1 MKKILDGS
9 EMYSWAQDLFPI
21 CRSLTGAGVR
31 DTLSYLKK
39 LLPDLDVHEI
49 KSGDN
54 VLDWQVPQEWNIKDA
69 YVKNEKG
76 EKIIDFHQ
84 NNLHVVSY
92 SEPIDTTLQLNDLQR
107 NLHSLPSQPDAI
119 PYITSYYSSNW
130 GFCLTQ
136 EQRDSLKDEKYHV
149 FIDSEL
155 KKGVLNYADLV
166 IKGNSPKEILLST
179 YICHPSMGNN
189 ELSGPIVS
197 TALAKWISALK
208 DQYYTYRF
216 IFIPETIGSIVY
228 LSKHMEHLKT
238 NVIAGFNITCVGDD
252 RCYSF
257 MPSRNGSTLAD
268 RVGKHVLGHIDSDY
282 QQYTWLDRGSDERQY
297 CAPGVDLP
305 IATIM
310 RSKYDEYPEYH
321 TSLDDL
327 SLISPAG
334 LRGGLNAFIK
344 AIEAIEFNCFP
355 KVQVL
360 GEPQLGKR
368 GLYPETSTKESTD
381 AVRTMMDFI
390 TYADGKID
398 LLEIAEKINVPVW
411 DLYEIVEKLVQ
422 HGLISASKEQK

>member
-21 CRSLTGAGVR
+21 CRSLTGEGVR
-31 DTLSYLKK
+31 DTLSYLNK

-69 YVKNEKG
+69 YIKNEKG

-107 NLHSLPSQPDAI
+107 NLHSLPAQPDAI
-119 PYITSYYSSNW
+119 PYITSYYSRNW

-136 EQRDSLKDEKYHV
+136 EQRNSLKDEKYHV

-155 KKGVLNYADLV
+155 KNGVLNYADLV
-166 IKGNSPKEILLST
+166 IKGSSTKEILLST
-179 YICHPSMGNN
+179 YVCHPSMGNN

-197 TALAKWISALK
+197 TALAKWISTLK
-208 DQYYTYRF
+208 NPYYTYRF

-334 LRGGLNAFIK
+334 LKGGLNAFIK
-344 AIEAIEFNCFP
+344 SIEAIEFNCFP

-398 LLEIAEKINVPVW
+398 LLEIAEKINAPVW
-411 DLYEIVEKLVQ
+411 ELYEIVETLVQ
-422 HGLISASKEQK
+422 HGLISASKEKK

>member
-76 EKIIDFHQ
+76 EKIIDFFQ

-107 NLHSLPSQPDAI
+107 NLHSLPEQPDAI
-119 PYITSYYSSNW
+119 PYITSYYSRNW

-155 KKGVLNYADLV
+155 KNGVLNYADLV

-197 TALAKWISALK
+197 TALAQWISALK
-208 DQYYTYRF
+208 DTYYTYRF

-344 AIEAIEFNCFP
+344 SIEAIEFNCFP

-398 LLEIAEKINVPVW
+398 LLEIAEKINAPVW
-411 DLYEIVEKLVQ
+411 ELYEIVEKLVQ
-422 HGLISASKEQK
+422 HGLILAPKEKE

>member
-21 CRSLTGAGVR
+21 CRSLTGEGVR

-69 YVKNEKG
+69 YIKNEKG

-107 NLHSLPSQPDAI
+107 NLHSLPAQPDAI
-119 PYITSYYSSNW
+119 PYITSYYSRNW

-136 EQRDSLKDEKYHV
+136 EQRNSLKDEKYHV

-155 KKGVLNYADLV
+155 KNGVLNYADLV

-197 TALAKWISALK
+197 TALAKWISTLK
-208 DQYYTYRF
+208 NPYYTYRF

-334 LRGGLNAFIK
+334 LKGGLNAFIK
-344 AIEAIEFNCFP
+344 SIEAIEFNCFP

-398 LLEIAEKINVPVW
+398 LLEIAEKINAPVW
-411 DLYEIVEKLVQ
+411 ELYEIVETLVQ

>member
-21 CRSLTGAGVR
+21 CRSLTGEGVR

-69 YVKNEKG
+69 YIKNEKG

-107 NLHSLPSQPDAI
+107 NLHSLPAQPDAI
-119 PYITSYYSSNW
+119 PYITSYYSRNW

-136 EQRDSLKDEKYHV
+136 EQRNSLKDEKYHV

-155 KKGVLNYADLV
+155 KNGVLNYADLV

-197 TALAKWISALK
+197 TALAKWISTLK
-208 DQYYTYRF
+208 NPYYTYRF

-334 LRGGLNAFIK
+334 LKGGLNAFIK
-344 AIEAIEFNCFP
+344 SIEAIEFNCFP

-422 HGLISASKEQK
+422 HGLISASKEKK

>member
-39 LLPDLDVHEI
+39 LLPGLDVHEI

-84 NNLHVVSY
+84 NNLHVVGY
-92 SEPIDTTLQLNDLQR
+92 SEPIDTTLQFNDLQR
-107 NLHSLPSQPDAI
+107 NLHSLPAQPDAI
-119 PYITSYYSSNW
+119 PYITSYYSRNW

-155 KKGVLNYADLV
+155 KNGVLNYADLV
-166 IKGNSPKEILLST
+166 IKGSSNNEILLST

-197 TALAKWISALK
+197 TALAKWISTLK
-208 DQYYTYRF
+208 NPYYTYRF

-422 HGLISASKEQK
+422 HGLISASKEKK

>member
-21 CRSLTGAGVR
+21 CRSLTGEGVR

-69 YVKNEKG
+69 YIKNEKG

-107 NLHSLPSQPDAI
+107 NLHSLPAQPDAI
-119 PYITSYYSSNW
+119 PYITSYYSRNW

-136 EQRDSLKDEKYHV
+136 EQRNSLKDEKYHV
-149 FIDSEL
+149 FIDSEV
-155 KKGVLNYADLV
+155 KNGVLNYADLV
-166 IKGNSPKEILLST
+166 IKGSSTKEILLST
-179 YICHPSMGNN
+179 YVCHPSMGNN

-197 TALAKWISALK
+197 TALAKWISTLK
-208 DQYYTYRF
+208 NPYYTYRF

-334 LRGGLNAFIK
+334 LKGGLNAFIK
-344 AIEAIEFNCFP
+344 SIEAIEFNCFP

-398 LLEIAEKINVPVW
+398 LLEIAEKINAPVW
-411 DLYEIVEKLVQ
+411 ELYEIVETLVQ
-422 HGLISASKEQK
+422 HGLISASKEKK

>member
-21 CRSLTGAGVR
+21 CRSLTGEGVR

-69 YVKNEKG
+69 YIKNEKG

-107 NLHSLPSQPDAI
+107 NLHSLPAQPDAI
-119 PYITSYYSSNW
+119 PYITSYYSRNW

-136 EQRDSLKDEKYHV
+136 EQRNSLNDEKYHV

-155 KKGVLNYADLV
+155 KNGVLNYADLV
-166 IKGNSPKEILLST
+166 IKGSSTKEILLST
-179 YICHPSMGNN
+179 YVCHPSMGNN

-197 TALAKWISALK
+197 TALAKWISTLK
-208 DQYYTYRF
+208 NPYYTYRF

-310 RSKYDEYPEYH
+310 RSKYGEYPEYH

-334 LRGGLNAFIK
+334 LKGGLNAFIK
-344 AIEAIEFNCFP
+344 SIEAIEFNCFP

-398 LLEIAEKINVPVW
+398 LLEIAEKINAPVW
-411 DLYEIVEKLVQ
+411 ELYEIVETLVQ
-422 HGLISASKEQK
+422 HGLISASKEKK

>member
-21 CRSLTGAGVR
+21 CRSLTGEGVR

-69 YVKNEKG
+69 YIKNEKG

-107 NLHSLPSQPDAI
+107 NLHSLPAQPDAI
-119 PYITSYYSSNW
+119 PYITSYYSRNW

-136 EQRDSLKDEKYHV
+136 EQRNSLKDEKYHV

-155 KKGVLNYADLV
+155 KNGVLNYADLV
-166 IKGNSPKEILLST
+166 IKGSSTEEILLST
-179 YICHPSMGNN
+179 YVCHPSMGNN

-197 TALAKWISALK
+197 TALAKWISTLK
-208 DQYYTYRF
+208 NPYYTYRF

-334 LRGGLNAFIK
+334 LKGGLNAFIK
-344 AIEAIEFNCFP
+344 SIEAIEFNCFP

-398 LLEIAEKINVPVW
+398 LLEIAEKINAPVW
-411 DLYEIVEKLVQ
+411 ELYEIVEKLVQ
-422 HGLISASKEQK
+422 HGLISASKEKK

>member
-21 CRSLTGAGVR
+21 CRSLTGEGVR
-31 DTLSYLKK
+31 DTLSYLNK

-69 YVKNEKG
+69 YIKNEKG

-107 NLHSLPSQPDAI
+107 NLHSLPAQPDAI

-136 EQRDSLKDEKYHV
+136 EQRNSLKDEKYHV

-155 KKGVLNYADLV
+155 KNGVLNYADLV
-166 IKGNSPKEILLST
+166 IKGSSTKEILLST
-179 YICHPSMGNN
+179 YVCHPSMGNN

-197 TALAKWISALK
+197 TALAKWISTLK
-208 DQYYTYRF
+208 NPYYTYRF

-238 NVIAGFNITCVGDD
+238 NVIAGFNITCVGDNN
-252 RCYSF
+252 CYSF
-257 MPSRNGSTLAD
+257 MPSRSGDTISD
-268 RVGKHVLGHIDSDY
+268 RAAKHALYYIDKNY
-282 QQYTWLDRGSDERQY
+282 IQYSWLENRGSDERQY

-305 IATIM
+305 IASIM
-310 RSKYDEYPEYH
+310 RSKYSEYDEYH

-327 SLISPAG
+327 DFISAEG
-334 LRGGLNAFIK
+334 LGGAFEALKNAIK
-344 AIEAIEFNCFP
+344 IIEMNCVP
-355 KVQVL
+355 RTKVL
-360 GEPQLGKR
+360 CEPQLGKR
-368 GLYPETSTKESTD
+368 GLYPQISTRETGSQVK
-381 AVRTMMDFI
+381 TMMNLI
-390 TYADGKID
+390 ALSDGAND
-398 LLEIAEKINVPVW
+398 LLAIAELINVSIL
-411 DLYEIVEKLVQ
+411 DLKPLLEKLIENKI
-422 HGLISASKEQK
+422 LEKI

>member
-21 CRSLTGAGVR
+21 CRSITGAGVR
-31 DTLSYLKK
+31 ETLSYIKK
-39 LLPDLDVHEI
+39 LLPDLDIHEI
-49 KSGDN
+49 KSGEK
-54 VLDWQVPQEWNIKDA
+54 VMDWKVPQEWDIKDA

-76 EKIIDFHQ
+76 EKIIDFRK
-84 NNLHVVSY
+84 NNLHLVSY
-92 SEPIDTTLQLNDLQR
+92 SEPIDTTMSLKDLQK
-107 NLHSLPSQPDAI
+107 NLHSIPAQPDAI
-119 PYITSYYSSNW
+119 PYITSYYSRNW
-130 GFCLTQ
+130 GFCISQ
-136 EQRDSLKDEKYHV
+136 QQRDSLMDENYQV

-155 KKGVLNYADLV
+155 KNGVMNYADLV
-166 IKGNSPKEILLST
+166 IKGKSSKEILLST

-197 TALAKWISALK
+197 TALAKWISSLN
-208 DQYYTYRF
+208 DPYYTYRF
-216 IFIPETIGSIVY
+216 IFIPETIGSIAY
-228 LSKHMEHLKT
+228 LSKHMEHLKV

-268 RVGKHVLGHIDSDY
+268 RVGKHVLSNIDSDY

-310 RSKYDEYPEYH
+310 RSKYGEYPEYH

-334 LRGGLNAFIK
+334 LRGGLNAFIR
-344 AIEAIEFNCFP
+344 AIEAIEFNFYP
-355 KVQVL
+355 KVNVL

-368 GLYPETSTKESTD
+368 GLYPETSTLESTD
-381 AVRTMMDFI
+381 AVRTLMDFI
-390 TYADGKID
+390 TYADGTID
-398 LLEIAEKINVPVW
+398 LLEIAEKINIPIW
-411 DLYEIVEKLVQ
+411 ELYEIVEILVD
-422 HGLISASKEQK
+422 HGLISALEEQK

>member
-21 CRSLTGAGVR
+21 CRSLTGEGVR
-31 DTLSYLKK
+31 YTLSYLKK

-69 YVKNEKG
+69 YIKNEKG

-92 SEPIDTTLQLNDLQR
+92 SEPIDTILQLNDLQR
-107 NLHSLPSQPDAI
+107 NLHSLPAQPDAI
-119 PYITSYYSSNW
+119 PYITSYYSRNW

-136 EQRDSLKDEKYHV
+136 EQRNSLKDEKYHV

-155 KKGVLNYADLV
+155 KNGVLNYADLV
-166 IKGNSPKEILLST
+166 IKGSSTKEILLST
-179 YICHPSMGNN
+179 YVCHPSMGNN

-197 TALAKWISALK
+197 TALAKWIGALK
-208 DQYYTYRF
+208 NPYYTYRF

-228 LSKHMEHLKT
+228 LSKHVEYLKT

-257 MPSRNGSTLAD
+257 MPSRNGSTLSD
-268 RVGKHVLGHIDSDY
+268 RVGKHVLGHIDSNY
-282 QQYTWLDRGSDERQY
+282 HQYTWLDRGSDERQY

-327 SLISPAG
+327 SMISPAG
-334 LRGGLNAFIK
+334 LKGSLNAFIK
-344 AIEAIEFNCFP
+344 SIEAIEFNCFP

-398 LLEIAEKINVPVW
+398 LLEIAEKINAPVW
-411 DLYEIVEKLVQ
+411 ELYEIVEKLVQ
-422 HGLISASKEQK
+422 HGLISVSKEKK

>member
-1 MKKILDGS
+1 MKKILDGG
-9 EMYSWAQDLFPI
+9 EMYSWAQDLFPL

-31 DTLSYLKK
+31 DTLSYIKK
-39 LLPDLDVHEI
+39 LLPDLDIHEI
-49 KSGDN
+49 KSGEK
-54 VLDWQVPQEWNIKDA
+54 VLDWQVPQEWNITDA

-84 NNLHVVSY
+84 NNLHLVSY
-92 SEPIDTTLQLNDLQR
+92 SEPIDTTLPLKDLQR
-107 NLHSLPSQPDAI
+107 NLHSLPAQPDAI
-119 PYITSYYSSNW
+119 PYITSYYSRNW

-136 EQRDSLKDEKYHV
+136 KQRDSLIDEKYDV

-155 KKGVLNYADLV
+155 KNGVMNYADLI
-166 IKGNSPKEILLST
+166 IKGKSSEEILLST

-189 ELSGPIVS
+189 EISGPVVS
-197 TALAKWISALK
+197 TALAQWISAL
-208 DQYYTYRF
+208 DDPYYTYRF

-268 RVGKHVLGHIDSDY
+268 KVGKHILGHIDADF

-310 RSKYDEYPEYH
+310 RTKYGEYPEYH

-327 SLISPAG
+327 SLISQAG
-334 LRGGLNAFIK
+334 LRGGLNAYIR
-344 AIEAIEFNCFP
+344 AIEALEFNCFP

-368 GLYPETSTKESTD
+368 GLYPETSTLESTV
-381 AVRTMMDFI
+381 AARTLMDFI
-390 TYADGKID
+390 TYADGSID
-398 LLEIAEKINVPVW
+398 LLEIAEKINIPIW
-411 DLYEIVEKLVQ
+411 ELYEIVEILVD
-422 HGLISASKEQK
+422 HGLISTFKEQA

>member
-1 MKKILDGS
+1 MQKLNWRRRKR
-9 EMYSWAQDLFPI
+9 YF
-21 CRSLTGAGVR
+21 V
-31 DTLSYLKK
+31 LSK
-39 LLPDLDVHEI
+39 VHEI

-69 YVKNEKG
+69 YIKNEKG

-107 NLHSLPSQPDAI
+107 NLHSLPAQPDAI

-136 EQRDSLKDEKYHV
+136 EQRNSLKDEKYHV

-155 KKGVLNYADLV
+155 KNGVLNYADLV
-166 IKGNSPKEILLST
+166 IKGSSTKEILLST
-179 YICHPSMGNN
+179 YVCHPSMGNN

-197 TALAKWISALK
+197 TALAKWISTLK
-208 DQYYTYRF
+208 NPYYTYRF

-334 LRGGLNAFIK
+334 LKGGLNAFIK
-344 AIEAIEFNCFP
+344 SIEAIEFNCFP

-398 LLEIAEKINVPVW
+398 LLEIAEKINAPVW
-411 DLYEIVEKLVQ
+411 ELYEIVETLVQ
-422 HGLISASKEQK
+422 HGLISASKEKK

>member
-31 DTLSYLKK
+31 ETLSYIKK
-39 LLPDLDVHEI
+39 LLPDLDIHEI
-49 KSGDN
+49 KSGEK
-54 VLDWQVPQEWNIKDA
+54 VMDWKVPQEWDIKDA

-76 EKIIDFHQ
+76 EKIIDFRK
-84 NNLHVVSY
+84 NNLHLVSY
-92 SEPIDTTLQLNDLQR
+92 SEPIDTTMSLKDLQK
-107 NLHSLPSQPDAI
+107 NLHSIPAQPDAI
-119 PYITSYYSSNW
+119 PYITSYYSRNW
-130 GFCLTQ
+130 GFCISQ
-136 EQRDSLKDEKYHV
+136 QQRDSLMDEKYQV

-155 KKGVLNYADLV
+155 KNGVMNYADLV
-166 IKGNSPKEILLST
+166 IKGKSSKEILLST

-197 TALAKWISALK
+197 TALAKWISSLN
-208 DQYYTYRF
+208 DPYYTYRF
-216 IFIPETIGSIVY
+216 IFIPETIGSIAY
-228 LSKHMEHLKT
+228 LSKHMEHLKV

-268 RVGKHVLGHIDSDY
+268 RVGKHVLSNIDSDY

-310 RSKYDEYPEYH
+310 RSKYGEYPEYH

-344 AIEAIEFNCFP
+344 AIEAIEFNFYP
-355 KVQVL
+355 KVNVL

-368 GLYPETSTKESTD
+368 GLYPETSTLESTD
-381 AVRTMMDFI
+381 AVRTLMDFI
-390 TYADGKID
+390 TYADGTID
-398 LLEIAEKINVPVW
+398 LLEIAEKINIPIW
-411 DLYEIVEKLVQ
+411 ELYEIIEILVD
-422 HGLISASKEQK
+422 HGLISALEEQK

>member
-31 DTLSYLKK
+31 ETLSYIKK
-39 LLPDLDVHEI
+39 LLPDLDIHEI
-49 KSGDN
+49 KSGEK
-54 VLDWQVPQEWNIKDA
+54 VMDWKVPQEWDIKDA

-76 EKIIDFHQ
+76 EKIIDFRK
-84 NNLHVVSY
+84 NNLHLVSY
-92 SEPIDTTLQLNDLQR
+92 SEPIDTTMSLKDLQK
-107 NLHSLPSQPDAI
+107 NLHSIPAQPDAI
-119 PYITSYYSSNW
+119 PYITSYYSRNW
-130 GFCLTQ
+130 GFCISQ
-136 EQRDSLKDEKYHV
+136 QQRDSLMDEKYQV

-155 KKGVLNYADLV
+155 KNGVMNYADLV
-166 IKGNSPKEILLST
+166 IKGKSSKEILLST

-197 TALAKWISALK
+197 TALAKWISSLN
-208 DQYYTYRF
+208 DPYYTYRF
-216 IFIPETIGSIVY
+216 IFIPETIGSIAY
-228 LSKHMEHLKT
+228 LSKHMEHLKV

-268 RVGKHVLGHIDSDY
+268 RVGKHVLSNIDSDY

-310 RSKYDEYPEYH
+310 RSKYGEYPEYH

-344 AIEAIEFNCFP
+344 AIEAIEFNFYP
-355 KVQVL
+355 KVNVL

-368 GLYPETSTKESTD
+368 GLYPETSTLESTD
-381 AVRTMMDFI
+381 AVRTLMDFI
-390 TYADGKID
+390 TYADGTID
-398 LLEIAEKINVPVW
+398 LLEIAEKINIPIW
-411 DLYEIVEKLVQ
+411 ELYEIVEILVD
-422 HGLISASKEQK
+422 HGLISALEEQK

>member
-31 DTLSYLKK
+31 ETLSYIKK
-39 LLPDLDVHEI
+39 LLPDLDIHEI
-49 KSGDN
+49 KSGEK
-54 VLDWQVPQEWNIKDA
+54 VMDWKVPQEWDIKDA

-76 EKIIDFHQ
+76 EKIIDFRK
-84 NNLHVVSY
+84 NNLHLVSY
-92 SEPIDTTLQLNDLQR
+92 SEPIDTTMSLKDLQK
-107 NLHSLPSQPDAI
+107 NLHSIPAQPDAI
-119 PYITSYYSSNW
+119 PYITSYYSRNW
-130 GFCLTQ
+130 GFCISQ
-136 EQRDSLKDEKYHV
+136 QQRDSLMDEKYQV

-155 KKGVLNYADLV
+155 KNGVMNYADLV
-166 IKGNSPKEILLST
+166 IKGKSSKEILLST

-197 TALAKWISALK
+197 TALAKWISSLN
-208 DQYYTYRF
+208 DPYYTYRF
-216 IFIPETIGSIVY
+216 IFIPETIGSIAY
-228 LSKHMEHLKT
+228 LSKHMEHLKV

-268 RVGKHVLGHIDSDY
+268 RVGKHVLSNIDSDY

-310 RSKYDEYPEYH
+310 RSKYGEYPEYH

-344 AIEAIEFNCFP
+344 AIEAIEFNFYP
-355 KVQVL
+355 KVNVL

-368 GLYPETSTKESTD
+368 GLYPETSTLESTD
-381 AVRTMMDFI
+381 AVRTLMDFI
-390 TYADGKID
+390 TYADGTID
-398 LLEIAEKINVPVW
+398 LLEIAEKINIPIW
-411 DLYEIVEKLVQ
+411 ELYESVEILVD
-422 HGLISASKEQK
+422 HGLISALEEQK

>member
-21 CRSLTGAGVR
+21 CRSLTGEGVR
-31 DTLSYLKK
+31 DTLSYLNK

-69 YVKNEKG
+69 YIKNEKG

-107 NLHSLPSQPDAI
+107 NLHSLPAQPDAI
-119 PYITSYYSSNW
+119 PYITSYYSRNW

-136 EQRDSLKDEKYHV
+136 EQRNSLKDEKYHV

-155 KKGVLNYADLV
+155 KNGVLNYADLV
-166 IKGNSPKEILLST
+166 IKGSSTKEILLST
-179 YICHPSMGNN
+179 YVCHPSMGNN

-197 TALAKWISALK
+197 TALAKWISTLK
-208 DQYYTYRF
+208 NPYYTYRF

-310 RSKYDEYPEYH
+310 RSKYGEYPEYH

-334 LRGGLNAFIK
+334 LKGGLNAFIK
-344 AIEAIEFNCFP
+344 SIEAIEFNCFP

-398 LLEIAEKINVPVW
+398 LLEIAEKINAPVW
-411 DLYEIVEKLVQ
+411 ELYEIVETLVQ
-422 HGLISASKEQK
+422 HGLISASKEKK

>member
-92 SEPIDTTLQLNDLQR
+92 SEPIDTTLQLKDLQR
-107 NLHSLPSQPDAI
+107 NLHSLPEQPDAI
-119 PYITSYYSSNW
+119 PYITSYYSRNW

-344 AIEAIEFNCFP
+344 SIEAIEFNCFP

-398 LLEIAEKINVPVW
+398 LLEIAEKINAPVW
-411 DLYEIVEKLVQ
+411 ELYEIVKKLVQ
-422 HGLISASKEQK
+422 NGLILAPKEKE